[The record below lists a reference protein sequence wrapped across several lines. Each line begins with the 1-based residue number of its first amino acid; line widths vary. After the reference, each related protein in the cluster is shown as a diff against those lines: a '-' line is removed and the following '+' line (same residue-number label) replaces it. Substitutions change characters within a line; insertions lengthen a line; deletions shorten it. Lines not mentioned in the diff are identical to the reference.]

1 VIRNSSWYLRAWE
14 GLQRLATPSDWPAR
28 LVSRFGAGAV
38 QVTREDVT
46 LAKSLGES
54 STLRVGF
61 AADLHAG
68 AITPPSLIEA
78 ACAALRDLE
87 PDVILL
93 GGDFVSL
100 RTSDVEHLR
109 GPLAELSAPL
119 GVFAV
124 LGNHDHWVGTG
135 PVRSVL
141 ERAGIRLLT
150 NRSHRLDPPFGNTL
164 IVGLDDH
171 MAGWPDAS
179 KATWDPGAATILL
192 LHQPSGILD
201 AGDHPFDMALA
212 GHTHAGQIVLPGGLA
227 LVTPDGALSRRYRV
241 GRHILDLGQEL
252 LVTRGVG
259 NSGIPFRLGA
269 PSEVVICT
277 VYGSA
282 PPHATSSATQ
292 SALAAG
298 PA

>member
-1 VIRNSSWYLRAWE
+1 LSRNFPWYLRAWE
-14 GLQRLATPSDWPAR
+14 GLQRLATASDWPAR

-38 QVTREDVT
+38 QVTREEIT

-78 ACAALRDLE
+78 ACSALRDAE
-87 PDVILL
+87 PDLILL

-100 RTSDVEHLR
+100 RTRDVEHLR
-109 GPLAELSAPL
+109 GPLAELSAPF

-141 ERAGIRLLT
+141 ERSGIRLLE

-171 MAGWPDAS
+171 MAGWPDSS
-179 KATWDPGAATILL
+179 KAAWDPGAVTILL

-201 AGDHPFDMALA
+201 AADRPFDLALA

-227 LVTPDGALSRRYRV
+227 LVLPHGALSRTYRV
-241 GRHILDLGQEL
+241 GRHTLAPGQEL
-252 LVTRGVG
+252 FVTRGVG
-259 NSGIPFRLGA
+259 NSGLPFRLGA

-277 VYGSA
+277 VYTGA
-282 PPHATSSATQ
+282 PRRDRRSAT
-292 SALAAG
+292 
-298 PA
+298 